1 MEHRYRRLNLER
13 IDTLRNVTN
22 LIGLLIIGLIILGL
36 ARKPKIIKDFFS
48 GLQGTLGLLTK

>member
-1 MEHRYRRLNLER
+1 MA
-13 IDTLRNVTN
+13 TFAN

-36 ARKPKIIKDFFS
+36 ARKPEVIHTFFS

>member
-1 MEHRYRRLNLER
+1 MQSAA
-13 IDTLRNVTN
+13 N

-36 ARKPKIIKDFFS
+36 AKKPQIVSTFFS

>member
-1 MEHRYRRLNLER
+1 MQSAA
-13 IDTLRNVTN
+13 N

-36 ARKPKIIKDFFS
+36 AKRPQIVQTFFG